1 MASYKIIN
9 QKGIK
14 QIVLDPKK
22 SASKAQQKLVDYWN
36 MVDGVGQLTIG
47 AQSPTP
53 RVTETRTH
61 HYTYS
66 RSGKLERATKKLEPE
81 LYQDWL
87 DAFSISYSKKFGEK
101 IERIAPLSDYEIAL
115 GITKEDTIAL
125 LPCARGSSCH
135 NCKASKRCHCK
146 FGQSNPREDNLRDYT
161 APLVER
167 KTEELR
173 QRVAEE
179 EAERELAEQL
189 RLREEAQQ
197 RPNPKEESIAS
208 VVEISEPTPVSYLPL
223 GIVAVVVIG
232 VVLLLRRRA

>member
-1 MASYKIIN
+1 M
-9 QKGIK
+9 
-14 QIVLDPKK
+14 
-22 SASKAQQKLVDYWN
+22 
-36 MVDGVGQLTIG
+36 
-47 AQSPTP
+47 
-53 RVTETRTH
+53 
-61 HYTYS
+61 
-66 RSGKLERATKKLEPE
+66 
-81 LYQDWL
+81 
-87 DAFSISYSKKFGEK
+87 
-101 IERIAPLSDYEIAL
+101 
-115 GITKEDTIAL
+115 
-125 LPCARGSSCH
+125 
-135 NCKASKRCHCK
+135 
-146 FGQSNPREDNLRDYT
+146 RDYT

-232 VVLLLRRRA
+232 VILLRRA